1 MNDGKVRPWRRFR
14 VGLLLLLLFADIIVV
29 VVVFFVF
36 FGGNVELDE
45 EDGDAGVA
53 FVVGRSNTGRRRR
66 CEADNTNS
74 GITLGIS
81 RVKRGEVV
89 CVGIAAAAVT
99 AALLNGSTA
108 FVGDGGGGGGGGDT
122 DLVGTEATEVARLT
136 RCDFFSV
143 FHSSLYPATSIMMMT
158 MNCRYCV
165 FFRISECPSYYN

>member
-81 RVKRGEVV
+81 RVKRGDVD
-89 CVGIAAAAVT
+89 CVGIAAVAVI
-99 AALLNGSTA
+99 AALFNGSTA
-108 FVGDGGGGGGGGDT
+108 FVDDCGGGGGGGGDT
-122 DLVGTEATEVARLT
+122 DLVGIEVAR
-136 RCDFFSV
+136 
-143 FHSSLYPATSIMMMT
+143 HSSLYPATSIMMMILYELPIL
-158 MNCRYCV
+158 CLL
-165 FFRISECPSYYN
+165 SS